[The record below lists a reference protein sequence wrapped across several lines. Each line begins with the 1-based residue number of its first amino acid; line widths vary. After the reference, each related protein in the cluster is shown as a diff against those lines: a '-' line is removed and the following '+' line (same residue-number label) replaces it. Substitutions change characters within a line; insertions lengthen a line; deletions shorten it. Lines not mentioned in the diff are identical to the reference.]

1 MLQHESF
8 VTTSIRGAGSIHGIF
23 LISRLLAADPAL
35 WEVAEVTMNE
45 LLPLALG
52 VVGEAFAAYPVMP
65 FGLELD
71 EFTDFALNQF
81 NKRLDRI
88 ERARTATEADI
99 ALMITTAIERDD
111 A

>member
-1 MLQHESF
+1 
-8 VTTSIRGAGSIHGIF
+8 
-23 LISRLLAADPAL
+23 
-35 WEVAEVTMNE
+35 MNE

-52 VVGEAFAAYPVMP
+52 VVGEAFGAYPAMP
-65 FGLELD
+65 FGLELG

-88 ERARTATEADI
+88 ERARTATEAEV
-99 ALMITTAIERDD
+99 ARLITAAIESED